1 MRTVV
6 VGTRRSELAVTQ
18 TQWVMDRL
26 QKSMPAEWEL
36 KQERISTRGDQILH
50 VTLSKVGGKGLF
62 VKEIEQALLE
72 RRIDLAVH
80 SMKDMPGEMP
90 AGLTMG
96 AVTLREDPRD
106 CLLSREGLPLEQLPA
121 GAKVG
126 TSSLRRQS
134 QILAR
139 RPDLVVEP
147 VRGNLNTRYRK
158 LMEGQFDAIVLALA
172 GIVRM
177 GWDEKVTQI
186 LEAETMLPAVGQGA
200 LAVQCRA
207 EDRELLE
214 WLQTVNDAET
224 ERAVAAERTF
234 LHSFDGGCHL
244 PIAGYAVV
252 ADEGIHLRGLVAHPS
267 GNPVISGVAEGDD
280 PVRVGKEL
288 ASRLRNE
295 GAEALLREIRKGIES

>member
-1 MRTVV
+1 MRTIV

-18 TQWVMDRL
+18 TEWVMDRL
-26 QKSMPAEWEL
+26 RKRLPQDWEM
-36 KQERISTRGDQILH
+36 KQERIVTKGDQILH

-62 VKEIEQALLE
+62 VKEIEQALMDK
-72 RRIDLAVH
+72 RIDLAVH

-90 AGLTMG
+90 TGLVMG

-106 CLLSREGLPLEQLPA
+106 CLLSREGLRLEQLPT

-134 QILAR
+134 QILAE

-158 LMEGQFDAIVLALA
+158 LMEGQFAAIVLAYA
-172 GIVRM
+172 GILRM
-177 GWDEKVTQI
+177 GWEEKVTEI

-207 EDRELLE
+207 DDHEVLQWLE
-214 WLQTVNDAET
+214 TIHDAET
-224 ERAVAAERTF
+224 ERTVTAERSF
-234 LHSFDGGCHL
+234 LHAFDGGCHL
-244 PIAGYAVV
+244 PIAGYAVTTE
-252 ADEGIHLRGLVAHPS
+252 EGIRLRGMVAHPS
-267 GNPVISGVAEGDD
+267 GAPVISGEESGND
-280 PVRVGKEL
+280 PVQVGGAL
-288 ASRLRNE
+288 ARRLQAE
-295 GAEALLREIRKGIES
+295 GAETLLQEIRKGIQP